1 MTDLYTL
8 NENKKTSLVSQDA
21 VNASIETRETAAIQ
35 SAYVMAKK
43 FPRDESQSHN
53 RILSAC
59 KRLKMAESATYS
71 YPRGDSMIV
80 GASIR
85 LAEMLAQNWGNISWG
100 VDELSREG
108 DTSMGVA
115 YAIDLETNAI
125 SRKMFTV
132 KHVRV
137 YKDSQRTL
145 KNERDIRENFY
156 NIGSRILRSCILQV
170 IPPDIVED
178 ALEQAQKTLSSN
190 GSLEEQVK
198 KALAALESMG
208 VTQDMIE
215 SKFKK
220 KTSEMVNSDIVSLRG
235 AYTAIRD
242 GYATAQSIFGEEE
255 GQDSASEIIDELIE
269 E

>member
-1 MTDLYTL
+1 MNDLYTL
-8 NENKKTSLVSQDA
+8 NENKRTSLVSQDA
-21 VNASIETRETAAIQ
+21 VNTSIETRETAAIQ

-59 KRLKMAESATYS
+59 KRQKMAESATYS
-71 YPRGDSMIV
+71 YPRGDAMVV

-100 VDELSREG
+100 VDELSRDG
-108 DTSMGVA
+108 RTSMGVA

-137 YKDSQRTL
+137 YKDGQKTL

-156 NIGSRILRSCILQV
+156 NIGSRILRSCILQI
-170 IPPDIVED
+170 IPQDIVED
-178 ALEQAQKTLSSN
+178 ALEQVQKTMSSN
-190 GSLEEQVK
+190 GSLSEQIQ
-198 KALAALESMG
+198 KALAALESVG
-208 VTQDMIE
+208 VSQQMIE
-215 SKFKK
+215 SRFNK
-220 KTSEMVNSDIVSLRG
+220 KTSEMIREDIISLRG

-255 GQDSASEIIDELIE
+255 EKDSASDIIDELIE